1 MKKQEIA
8 MLELRGDRL
17 ILIQKFGKMNA
28 SQVEVDVTGVWH
40 FFKDYQEYLST
51 PSTLCTTEKVEPDT
65 NDPSQFPADGN
76 DMLDYK

>member
-1 MKKQEIA
+1 MTNKEIA

-40 FFKDYQEYLST
+40 FFRDYQEYLST
-51 PSTLCTTEKVEPDT
+51 PLDK
-65 NDPSQFPADGN
+65 PSNKKSGRLPNCVGESWGHTGAC
-76 DMLDYK
+76 K